1 MSILYADIA
10 LSVPSAG
17 AFQYAIP
24 EALLPKVHPGVRV
37 FVKMRDRK
45 MAGTVIALSS
55 RKVVETVKDIDSV
68 VDDKPALDSNM
79 LELTRWMSEH
89 YFCSQGQAV
98 EAVLPAPFRKGRHFM
113 KSRSAKTHENSE
125 IESPLDFPFTPAQQA
140 AHDTVREKLDSGKSG
155 VFLLHGVTGSGKT
168 EVYIQLIRGLLKQGR
183 SSIVLVPEISLTPQT
198 VNRFYSRFGDCV
210 AVIHSRL
217 TQSRRVEEW
226 HRIQSGEAKVVV
238 GARSALFSPVQR
250 LGLIVIDEE
259 HESSYKQNET
269 PRYHARD
276 VAKKRAELEGA
287 VLILGSAT
295 PSLEAYHSCEI
306 GEIQA
311 LSLPDRIENRPLP
324 IVEIVDM
331 RRQREG
337 KKERVFS
344 TVLEQAIRDA
354 IFKKE
359 QVMLL
364 LNRRG
369 FSTYLHCS
377 SCGYAMTCPNCRI
390 SLAYHFDTAALLCHV
405 CHHRGTPQRL
415 CPGCQKNYLH
425 YFGIGTQKV
434 EQEARRL
441 FPEARLG
448 RMDTDSM
455 TRKGAHEAI
464 LKAFKKREIDI
475 LIGTQM
481 IAKGHDFPNVSLI
494 GVISA
499 DTALH
504 IPDFRSSERTF
515 DLLTQVAGRAGRGD
529 VPGKVLI
536 QTFVPH
542 HAAIQSAKDH
552 DFLEFYGKEIVL
564 RRELSLPPFTHL
576 VRVIV
581 RGALEKDVVR
591 TILTLAKDLGA
602 RSAEKSMRLLGPAP
616 CINSKQHGQFYWNL
630 FLSGP
635 SVARINPYLK
645 ETLSTLKK
653 NRVTVAV
660 DVDPS

>member
-1 MSILYADIA
+1 MKPLYADIA

-17 AFQYAIP
+17 SFQYSVP
-24 EALLPKVHPGVRV
+24 EHLTEKIGLGVRV
-37 FVKMRDRK
+37 FVKMRSRR
-45 MAGTVIALSS
+45 MAGTVIGLSAS
-55 RKVVETVKDIDSV
+55 KIVEEVKAIDSI
-68 VDDKPALDSNM
+68 VDERPVLDENM
-79 LELTRWMSEH
+79 LELTRWMSE
-89 YFCSQGQAV
+89 YYLCSQGQAV
-98 EAVLPAPFRKGRHFM
+98 EAALPALFRKGRHFM
-113 KSRSAKTHENSE
+113 KSRSPKTHANSE
-125 IESPLDFPFTPAQQA
+125 IESPLDLPFTVAQRA
-140 AHDTVREKLDSGKSG
+140 AHDAVRERLDSGKTG
-155 VFLLHGVTGSGKT
+155 IFLLHGVTGSGKT
-168 EVYIQLIRGLLKQGR
+168 EVYIQLIRGLLKESR

-217 TQSRRVEEW
+217 SQGRRVEEW
-226 HRIQSGEAKVVV
+226 HRIRSGEAKVVV
-238 GARSALFSPVQR
+238 GARSALFSPVQN

-259 HESSYKQNET
+259 HEGSYKQEET

-276 VAKKRAELEGA
+276 VAKKRAEIEKA
-287 VLILGSAT
+287 VLVLGSAT
-295 PSLEAYHSCEI
+295 PSLESFHASET
-306 GEIQA
+306 GEMKC
-311 LSLPDRIENRPLP
+311 LTLPDRIENRPLP

-337 KKERVFS
+337 KRERIFS
-344 TVLEQAIRDA
+344 TALEQAIRDA

-369 FSTYLHCS
+369 FSTHLHCA
-377 SCGYAMTCPNCRI
+377 SCGYVMTCPNCRV
-390 SLAYHFDTAALLCHV
+390 SLAYHFDKTMLLCHV
-405 CHHRGTPQRL
+405 CHHQSFPQKL

-425 YFGIGTQKV
+425 YFGVGTQKV

-448 RMDTDSM
+448 RMDTDS
-455 TRKGAHEAI
+455 TARKDAHENI

-494 GVISA
+494 GVVSA

-529 VPGKVLI
+529 VPGKVVI

-542 HAAIQSAKDH
+542 HYSIQSAKDH
-552 DFLEFYGKEIVL
+552 DFHEFYDKEIVL
-564 RRELSLPPFTHL
+564 RRELSMPPFTHL
-576 VRVIV
+576 ARVIV
-581 RGALEKDVVR
+581 KGAAEKDVVR
-591 TILTLAKDLGA
+591 NILTLSKELRAQTGDGPL
-602 RSAEKSMRLLGPAP
+602 RVLGPAP
-616 CINSKQHGQFYWNL
+616 CINSKEHGQFYWNL
-630 FLSGP
+630 YLKGP
-635 SVARINPYLK
+635 GIAQINPFLRQALASFK
-645 ETLSTLKK
+645 R

-660 DVDPS
+660 DVDPA